1 MKSLRLFIPALFVT
15 ALSALLPVQARAE
28 ENPARPEPP
37 AAVPAKPDKTEL
49 KKELAAME
57 DAFCAMGKSQGL
69 LAAFKYFAAPDVS
82 FIDTDPRKWRGLPA
96 VVERIGPDV
105 PGESL
110 TWSAYYTDVSDDG
123 TMGFNYGRYEA
134 RSPGPGGKVSVHT
147 GWFLTIWKRQPDG
160 SWKYVM
166 DNGAPDRPAPNAAAP
181 APAKPAGS

>member
-1 MKSLRLFIPALFVT
+1 MKSPRLFITALFVT
-15 ALSALLPVQARAE
+15 ALSALLFVPVRAE
-28 ENPARPEPP
+28 ENPARPEPS

-110 TWSAYYTDVSDDG
+110 TWSAYCTDVSDDG

-134 RSPGPGGKVSVHT
+134 RTPGPGGKVSVHT

-166 DNGAPDRPAPNAAAP
+166 DNGAPDRSAPNPATTAAG
-181 APAKPAGS
+181 KPAGS